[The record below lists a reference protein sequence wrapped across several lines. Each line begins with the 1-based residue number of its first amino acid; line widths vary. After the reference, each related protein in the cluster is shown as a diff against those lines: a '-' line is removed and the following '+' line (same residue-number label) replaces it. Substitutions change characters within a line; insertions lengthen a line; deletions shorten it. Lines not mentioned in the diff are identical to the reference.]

1 MITKTI
7 KMEEKLIQDILEI
20 SKIYNMSFSD
30 FVRKALKKEI
40 EEKKNDFFYKMKT
53 VAYATKEETEDI
65 LEGLNSLAK
74 EDLEYVEEEEIA
86 L

>member
-1 MITKTI
+1 
-7 KMEEKLIQDILEI
+7 
-20 SKIYNMSFSD
+20 
-30 FVRKALKKEI
+30 
-40 EEKKNDFFYKMKT
+40 MKT